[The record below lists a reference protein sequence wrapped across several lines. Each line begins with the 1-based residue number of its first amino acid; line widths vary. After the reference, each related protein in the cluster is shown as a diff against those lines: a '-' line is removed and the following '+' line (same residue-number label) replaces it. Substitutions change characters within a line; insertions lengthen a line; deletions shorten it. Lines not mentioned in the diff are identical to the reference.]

1 MDIDRMD
8 ELALKIALWILV
20 GSLAIS
26 IFVPVG
32 WVFLK
37 TLGAI

>member
-1 MDIDRMD
+1 MD

-26 IFVPVG
+26 IFVPAF
-32 WVFLK
+32 WVLFK
-37 TLGAI
+37 TLGVI